1 MRFFVTL
8 FIVSAV
14 VAVVAVAVIM
24 TGQYALADRFMAA
37 FLNLQA
43 RLPFNVG
50 LEQVLVMVTSV
61 SVLVMALV
69 ITGCGVLLA
78 RMKARVVTAGTQKSE
93 ETVGAEQE
101 LARAKEALQGI
112 EEQHR
117 GELRQLLHLNA
128 MFTERLD
135 KRVLVQSIVEAASRA
150 TSTAQADSAVSL
162 WLLNF
167 GSDTFTFEKG
177 MYCDQTMFM
186 KSTFQM
192 TDQPFAK
199 VVETKQVF
207 SLPAVGQLSDFMKT
221 EKLTRL
227 GSATSLMA
235 IPLVIENTA
244 LGVLLVLCHPDVLTG
259 YEERKVA
266 YDLTW
271 NQLTMALA
279 IAIQGELAIVDRL
292 TGVHNREYF
301 LKRLKQEID
310 RANRY
315 ALPLSVLM
323 IDVDN
328 FKAVNDTLG
337 HLQGDA
343 VLKIVAKLIGKGVR
357 AIDLVGRYGGE
368 EFIVL
373 LPETGLGK
381 TERSVP
387 GVSVVAER
395 VRQAVEQEFE
405 GMQKPLGITVS
416 VGGIVRRFPEDQ
428 KTETRELI
436 RLADE
441 QLYRAKTSGKNR
453 VCIFVRDGSEKGAA
467 PAPGPSSA
475 KQA

>member
-1 MRFFVTL
+1 M
-8 FIVSAV
+8 
-14 VAVVAVAVIM
+14 
-24 TGQYALADRFMAA
+24 
-37 FLNLQA
+37 N
-43 RLPFNVG
+43 
-50 LEQVLVMVTSV
+50 
-61 SVLVMALV
+61 
-69 ITGCGVLLA
+69 
-78 RMKARVVTAGTQKSE
+78 
-93 ETVGAEQE
+93 
-101 LARAKEALQGI
+101 
-112 EEQHR
+112 
-117 GELRQLLHLNA
+117 
-128 MFTERLD
+128 
-135 KRVLVQSIVEAASRA
+135 
-150 TSTAQADSAVSL
+150 
-162 WLLNF
+162 
-167 GSDTFTFEKG
+167 
-177 MYCDQTMFM
+177 
-186 KSTFQM
+186 
-192 TDQPFAK
+192 
-199 VVETKQVF
+199 
-207 SLPAVGQLSDFMKT
+207 T
-221 EKLTRL
+221 EKLTQL

-259 YEERKVA
+259 YEERKLA

-315 ALPLSVLM
+315 ELPLSVLM

-337 HLQGDA
+337 RLQGDA

-357 AIDLVGRYGGE
+357 AIDLVGRFGGE

-381 TERSVP
+381 AERSVP
-387 GVSVVAER
+387 GASVVAER

-416 VGGIVRRFPEDQ
+416 VGGIVRRFPEDRQ
-428 KTETRELI
+428 TETRELI

-467 PAPGPSSA
+467 SAPGPSA
-475 KQA
+475 ATQA